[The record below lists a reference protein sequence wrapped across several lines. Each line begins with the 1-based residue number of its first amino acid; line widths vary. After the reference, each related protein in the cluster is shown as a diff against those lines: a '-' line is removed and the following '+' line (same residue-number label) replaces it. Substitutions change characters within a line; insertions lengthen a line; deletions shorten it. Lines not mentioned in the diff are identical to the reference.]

1 MRCLLVGF
9 SCVDADHPK
18 HSVCMSWQ
26 VMEECLCLA
35 FPASKDAAD
44 VTTDQIPPP
53 DDAYDAGGYGQFSKD
68 VMCRMAKEKWPR
80 KNGLG
85 KMAEEKWPKQSEII

>member
-1 MRCLLVGF
+1 MQ
-9 SCVDADHPK
+9 P
-18 HSVCMSWQ
+18 MSQ
-26 VMEECLCLA
+26 
-35 FPASKDAAD
+35 
-44 VTTDQIPPP
+44 QIKSPPPPPPPPP